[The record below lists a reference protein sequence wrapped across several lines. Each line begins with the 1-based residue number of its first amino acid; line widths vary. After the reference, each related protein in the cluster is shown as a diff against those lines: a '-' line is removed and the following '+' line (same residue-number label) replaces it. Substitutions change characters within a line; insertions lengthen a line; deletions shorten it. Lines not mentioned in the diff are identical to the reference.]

1 MTKIILINNI
11 MFPVLLHFLHI
22 TQSNIYIICTCYM
35 PLSLL
40 VYIHAICIDF
50 FGLHLEA
57 AYVCLCACT
66 VCVSWEHLDVWGE
79 LASHKRSLTHHLIS
93 QGWASRCPLL

>member
-11 MFPVLLHFLHI
+11 MFPVLLHFFSHI
-22 TQSNIYIICTCYM
+22 TQNNIIYIICTCYM

-50 FGLHLEA
+50 FGLHLE
-57 AYVCLCACT
+57 VQLMF
-66 VCVSWEHLDVWGE
+66 VCVHV
-79 LASHKRSLTHHLIS
+79 
-93 QGWASRCPLL
+93 QCV